1 MPDGGNPKIY
11 IYGSIGVAVLGI
23 IFTFMF
29 GTGSGFA
36 TIIGAMFTGLG
47 AFSIFLFWK
56 YGYLLVPLI
65 TEKTN
70 IIMMMHGGYE
80 VPPSQDVIVKKSDSG
95 TYYAS
100 AFMGIKIFESATEK
114 TSEENVSY
122 NEYFERAVSS
132 LKYVTKIAYM
142 VYVEDIG
149 QKRKMIETKRAEAQL
164 RLQRERDKPEPDVLK
179 IDKYEREVAHWDLQL
194 NKLIKGVKPMG
205 VIAYAM
211 TTAAGVS
218 KEGAIATVKA
228 QARELSTVLANALNV
243 EVKQL
248 KGDEMLKCFEWE
260 SFYPVTPADLE
271 ESVV

>member
-1 MPDGGNPKIY
+1 MF
-11 IYGSIGVAVLGI
+11 IYGSLGLGVIGLVFV
-23 IFTFMF
+23 FMF
-29 GTGSGFA
+29 GSGSGGA
-36 TIIGAMFTGLG
+36 TIIGALLCGLG
-47 AFSIFLFWK
+47 SLATFMFWK
-56 YGYLLVPLI
+56 YGYILVPLI
-65 TEKTN
+65 TERSR
-70 IIMMMHGGYE
+70 IILKMEGGYE
-80 VPPSQDVIVKKSDSG
+80 VPPSEDVIVKQMEG
-95 TYYAS
+95 GVYYAS
-100 AFMGIKIFESATEK
+100 AFLAIKIFESATEK
-114 TSEENVSY
+114 SSEENISY
-122 NEYFERAVSS
+122 NEYFERAISN

-142 VYVEDIG
+142 LYVEDIG

-164 RLQRERDKPEPDVLK
+164 RLARERDKPEADVLK

-228 QARELSTVLANALNV
+228 QANELTTVLSNALNV
-243 EVKQL
+243 EVKWL

-260 SFYPVTPADLE
+260 KFYPTSPQELE